1 MLDSIPFET
10 ILNRILELPPLVLWA
25 FFCFS
30 NFLENIFPPWPG
42 DTVTVFSGF
51 ISSSENSP
59 LSFFSVVLA
68 TYLDNLLGAL
78 TMYYFGER
86 FLLFLKQTKIPFLSN
101 LYHEEN
107 LRKTL
112 GWFRKFEIVVVLVSR
127 FSAGIRFFVSI
138 VAGMSKM
145 NIIKFVVLYSI
156 AISLWCGILLSAGSF
171 VGSNWNQIIVIL
183 SYYNRTIG
191 VILLVVFGYLIYQII
206 KKRNTKLT

>member
-68 TYLDNLLGAL
+68 TYLGNLLGAL

-191 VILLVVFGYLIYQII
+191 IILLVVFVYLIYQIL

>member
-1 MLDSIPFET
+1 MLDSFPLDAIMKE
-10 ILNRILELPPLVLWA
+10 ILGLPPLVLWI

-42 DTVTVFSGF
+42 DTITVFSGF
-51 ISSSENSP
+51 ISSTQSAP
-59 LSFFSVVLA
+59 ISFFSVVLA
-68 TYLDNLLGAL
+68 TFFGNLLGAL
-78 TMYYFGER
+78 VMYYFGER
-86 FLLFLKQTKIPFLSN
+86 FLLFLKRTKIPFLSD

-112 GWFRKFEIVVVLVSR
+112 VWFRKYEIVVVLVSR

-145 NIIKFVVLYSI
+145 NIIKFVVLYSL
-156 AISLWCGILLSAGSF
+156 AISIWCGMLLFGGSF
-171 VGSNWNQIIVIL
+171 LGTNWNQIIVIL
-183 SYYNRTIG
+183 SYYNQTIG
-191 VILLVVFGYLIYQII
+191 VILFLLILYFFYQML